1 MDIGL
6 GLLVRFMSEIV
17 HSVNIMIAI
26 LLVGVCV
33 TIYWIFKYDDW
44 NPNPSVN
51 SHVST
56 ERESPHSGD
65 EKLEVRTRTNPNRGD
80 DK

>member
-1 MDIGL
+1 MIRRNKKFVL
-6 GLLVRFMSEIV
+6 NVVSEVV

-44 NPNPSVN
+44 NPNPIIIDDEPS
-51 SHVST
+51 
-56 ERESPHSGD
+56 ESIGGG
-65 EKLEVRTRTNPNRGD
+65 ETTTL
-80 DK
+80 

>member
-1 MDIGL
+1 MKRRNKKFAL
-6 GLLVRFMSEIV
+6 NVVSEVV

-44 NPNPSVN
+44 NPNPIIIDDEPSESVGE
-51 SHVST
+51 T
-56 ERESPHSGD
+56 TTLLGYI
-65 EKLEVRTRTNPNRGD
+65 T
-80 DK
+80 

>member
-1 MDIGL
+1 
-6 GLLVRFMSEIV
+6 MSEVV

-44 NPNPSVN
+44 NPNPTIINDEPS
-51 SHVST
+51 
-56 ERESPHSGD
+56 ESDG
-65 EKLEVRTRTNPNRGD
+65 ETTTL
-80 DK
+80 

>member
-1 MDIGL
+1 ME
-6 GLLVRFMSEIV
+6 VV

-44 NPNPSVN
+44 NPNPITD
-51 SHVST
+51 SHIAT
-56 ERESPHSGD
+56 EHRSHDSGD
-65 EKLEVRTRTNPNRGD
+65 EKLPVRTEQNPH
-80 DK
+80 

>member
-1 MDIGL
+1 L
-6 GLLVRFMSEIV
+6 EAKRLSEIV

-44 NPNPSVN
+44 NPNPV
-51 SHVST
+51 V
-56 ERESPHSGD
+56 SGD
-65 EKLEVRTRTNPNRGD
+65 KPECIPEHNDEGIEPMEIRTE
-80 DK
+80 

>member
-1 MDIGL
+1 MIRRNKKFVL
-6 GLLVRFMSEIV
+6 NVVSEVV

-44 NPNPSVN
+44 NPNPIIIDDEPSESVGE
-51 SHVST
+51 T
-56 ERESPHSGD
+56 TT
-65 EKLEVRTRTNPNRGD
+65 L
-80 DK
+80 

>member
-33 TIYWIFKYDDW
+33 TIYWVFKYDDW
-44 NPNPSVN
+44 NPNPITTDDTESSESV
-51 SHVST
+51 
-56 ERESPHSGD
+56 
-65 EKLEVRTRTNPNRGD
+65 
-80 DK
+80 